1 MLSIAEKEVMR
12 RMARL
17 AMLEEDLI
25 QREMKQYRE
34 RHFQDRPRDELGRW
48 LPKEGWT
55 SSEDLEEESQS
66 NSLRKIKVIRDKE
79 KPHTYN
85 VHETGFNIEDLKSLL
100 AVIGVLATFLY
111 AVFT

>member
-1 MLSIAEKEVMR
+1 MLSIAEKQVMK

-25 QREMKQYRE
+25 QREMNHYRE
-34 RHFQDRPRDELGRW
+34 RQFQERPRDELGRW

-55 SSEDLEEESQS
+55 SSEEPVEESPL
-66 NSLRKIKVIRDKE
+66 NLPRKIKVIRDKE
-79 KPHTYN
+79 KPHTYD
-85 VHETGFNIEDLKSLL
+85 VKETGFNIEDLKSLL